1 MGLLANEW
9 IKIFKR
15 KATFIMIGITLLL
28 VLGTAVALYF
38 FDKPDTNS
46 ENGAW
51 KETLTE
57 ENKEYTNE
65 DIEFYK
71 QAIAENQYRI
81 DHNLPPSTTYNV
93 WDFMTDAVGYISFVA
108 LFTIIIAAGIIA
120 NEFSWGTIK
129 LLLIRPISR
138 VKILLSKYITVL
150 LFALFM
156 ISTLFVSS
164 FLFGS
169 IFFGFEGTQP
179 YLSYVNGEIIER
191 NIIVQLLIEYGLES
205 VGLLMF
211 TTLAFMI
218 SAAFRN
224 SSLAIGLAIFF
235 LLSGNIITG
244 IIGAYY
250 DWAKYLI
257 FANINLSQYINGSS
271 LIDGM
276 TMTFSVIMLT
286 IYFIIFMVIAFIA
299 FVKRDV
305 SA

>member
-15 KATFIMIGITLLL
+15 KATYIMIGITLLL
-28 VLGTAVALYF
+28 VLGTAIALYF

-51 KETLTE
+51 KVTLTE
-57 ENKEYTNE
+57 ENKNYADDEMMKPY
-65 DIEFYK
+65 
-71 QAIAENQYRI
+71 IAENQYRI
-81 DHNLPPSTTYNV
+81 DHNLPPDATYNV
-93 WDFMTDAVGYISFVA
+93 WDFMTDAVSFISFVA

-129 LLLIRPISR
+129 LLLIRPINR

-156 ISTLFVSS
+156 ISILFVSS

-179 YLSYVNGEIIER
+179 YLAYVNGEIVER
-191 NIIVQLLIEYGLES
+191 NIIIQLLIEYGLES

-276 TMTFSVIMLT
+276 TMTFSVIMLA
-286 IYFIIFMVIAFIA
+286 IYFFIFMVIAFVA

>member
-15 KATFIMIGITLLL
+15 KATYIMIGITLLL
-28 VLGTAVALYF
+28 VLGTAIALYF
-38 FDKPDTNS
+38 FDKPDMNS

-51 KETLTE
+51 KVTLTE
-57 ENKEYTNE
+57 ENKNYADDEMMKPY
-65 DIEFYK
+65 
-71 QAIAENQYRI
+71 IAENQYRI
-81 DHNLPPSTTYNV
+81 DHNLPPNATYNV
-93 WDFMTDAVGYISFVA
+93 WDFMTDAVSFISFVA

-129 LLLIRPISR
+129 LLLIRPINR

-156 ISTLFVSS
+156 ISILFVSS

-179 YLSYVNGEIIER
+179 YLAYVNGEIVER
-191 NIIVQLLIEYGLES
+191 NIIIQLLIEYGLES

-276 TMTFSVIMLT
+276 TMTFSVIMLA
-286 IYFIIFMVIAFIA
+286 IYFFIFMVIAFVA

>member
-15 KATFIMIGITLLL
+15 KATYIMIGITLLL

-38 FDKPDTNS
+38 LDITETNT
-46 ENGAW
+46 NGAW
-51 KETLTE
+51 KVELIE
-57 ENKEYTNE
+57 ENKQYEENE
-65 DIEFYK
+65 DEMSK
-71 QAIAENQYRI
+71 RLIAENQYRI
-81 DHNLPPSTTYNV
+81 DHNIAPNATYNV
-93 WDFMTDAVGYISFVA
+93 WDFMTDAVSFISFVA

-156 ISTLFVSS
+156 ISILFISS

-169 IFFGFEGTQP
+169 IFFGFEGSQP
-179 YLSYVNGEIIER
+179 YLAYVNGEIIER
-191 NIIVQLLIEYGLES
+191 NIIVQLIIEYGLES

-257 FANINLSQYINGSS
+257 FANINLSQYIDGTT
-271 LIDGM
+271 LIEGM
-276 TMTFSVIMLT
+276 TMTFSVIMLA
-286 IYFIIFMVIAFIA
+286 IYFIIFMIVAFIA

>member
-15 KATFIMIGITLLL
+15 KATYILIGITLLL
-28 VLGTAVALYF
+28 VLGTAIALYF

-51 KETLTE
+51 KVTLTE
-57 ENKEYTNE
+57 ENKNYADDEMMKPY
-65 DIEFYK
+65 
-71 QAIAENQYRI
+71 IAENQYRI
-81 DHNLPPSTTYNV
+81 DHNLPPNATYNV
-93 WDFMTDAVGYISFVA
+93 WDFMTDAVSFISFVA

-129 LLLIRPISR
+129 LLLIRPINR

-156 ISTLFVSS
+156 ISILFVSS

-179 YLSYVNGEIIER
+179 YLAYVNGEIVER
-191 NIIVQLLIEYGLES
+191 NIIIQLLIEYGLES

-276 TMTFSVIMLT
+276 TMTFSVIMLA
-286 IYFIIFMVIAFIA
+286 IYFFIFMVIAFVA

>member
-15 KATFIMIGITLLL
+15 KATYIMIGITLLL
-28 VLGTAVALYF
+28 VLGTAIALYF

-51 KETLTE
+51 KVTLTE
-57 ENKEYTNE
+57 ENKNYADDEMMKPY
-65 DIEFYK
+65 
-71 QAIAENQYRI
+71 IAENQYRI
-81 DHNLPPSTTYNV
+81 DHNLPPNATYNV
-93 WDFMTDAVGYISFVA
+93 WDFMTDAVSFISFVA

-129 LLLIRPISR
+129 LLLIRPINR

-156 ISTLFVSS
+156 ISILFVSS

-179 YLSYVNGEIIER
+179 YLAYVNGEIVER
-191 NIIVQLLIEYGLES
+191 NIIIQLLIEYGLES

-276 TMTFSVIMLT
+276 TMTFSVIMLA
-286 IYFIIFMVIAFIA
+286 IYFFVFMVIAFVA

>member
-15 KATFIMIGITLLL
+15 KATYIMIGITLLL
-28 VLGTAVALYF
+28 VLGTAIALYF

-51 KETLTE
+51 KVTLTE
-57 ENKEYTNE
+57 ENKNYADDEMMKPY
-65 DIEFYK
+65 
-71 QAIAENQYRI
+71 IAENQYRI
-81 DHNLPPSTTYNV
+81 DHNLPPNATYNV
-93 WDFMTDAVGYISFVA
+93 WDFMTDAVSFISFVA

-129 LLLIRPISR
+129 LLLIRPINR

-156 ISTLFVSS
+156 ISILFVSS

-179 YLSYVNGEIIER
+179 YLAYVNGEIVER
-191 NIIVQLLIEYGLES
+191 NIIIQLLIEYGLES

-244 IIGAYY
+244 IIGTYY

-276 TMTFSVIMLT
+276 TMTFSVIMLA
-286 IYFIIFMVIAFIA
+286 IYFFIFMVIAFVA

>member
-1 MGLLANEW
+1 MMGLLANEW

-15 KATFIMIGITLLL
+15 KATYILIGITLLL
-28 VLGTAVALYF
+28 VLGTAIALYF

-51 KETLTE
+51 KVTLTE
-57 ENKEYTNE
+57 ENKNYADDEMMKPY
-65 DIEFYK
+65 
-71 QAIAENQYRI
+71 IAENQYRI
-81 DHNLPPSTTYNV
+81 DHNLPPNATYNV
-93 WDFMTDAVGYISFVA
+93 WDFMTDAVSFISFVA

-129 LLLIRPISR
+129 LLLIRPINR

-156 ISTLFVSS
+156 ISILFVSS

-179 YLSYVNGEIIER
+179 YLAYVNGEIVER
-191 NIIVQLLIEYGLES
+191 NIIIQLLIEYGLES

-276 TMTFSVIMLT
+276 TMTFSVIMLA
-286 IYFIIFMVIAFIA
+286 IYFFIFMVIAFVA

>member
-15 KATFIMIGITLLL
+15 KATYIMIGITLLL
-28 VLGTAVALYF
+28 VLGTAIALYF

-51 KETLTE
+51 KVTLTE
-57 ENKEYTNE
+57 ENKNYADDEMMKPY
-65 DIEFYK
+65 
-71 QAIAENQYRI
+71 IAENQYRI
-81 DHNLPPSTTYNV
+81 DHNLPPNATYNV
-93 WDFMTDAVGYISFVA
+93 WDFMTDAVSFISFVA

-129 LLLIRPISR
+129 LLLIRPINR

-156 ISTLFVSS
+156 ISILFVSS

-179 YLSYVNGEIIER
+179 YLAYVNGEIVER
-191 NIIVQLLIEYGLES
+191 NIIIQLLIEYGLES

-276 TMTFSVIMLT
+276 TMTFSVIMLA
-286 IYFIIFMVIAFIA
+286 IYFFIFMVIAFVA

>member
-15 KATFIMIGITLLL
+15 KATLIMIGITLLL
-28 VLGTAVALYF
+28 VLGTAIALHF
-38 FDKPDTNS
+38 FDTPDTNT
-46 ENGAW
+46 ENGNW
-51 KETLTE
+51 KVALTE
-57 ENKEYTNE
+57 ENKSYTEE
-65 DIEFYK
+65 DSEFYK
-71 QAIAENQYRI
+71 ITIAENQYRI
-81 DHNLPPSTTYNV
+81 DNNLAPSTTYNV
-93 WDFMTDAVGYISFVA
+93 WDFMTDSVSFISFVA

-129 LLLIRPISR
+129 LLLIRPITR

-156 ISTLFVSS
+156 ISILFVSS

-169 IFFGFEGTQP
+169 IFFGFEDSQP
-179 YLSYVNGEIIER
+179 YLAYVNGEIIER
-191 NIIVQLLIEYGLES
+191 NIIVQLLIEYALES

-224 SSLAIGLAIFF
+224 SSLAIGLSIFL
-235 LLSGNIITG
+235 LLSGNLITSII
-244 IIGAYY
+244 ASYF

-271 LIDGM
+271 LIEGM
-276 TMTFSVIMLT
+276 TMTFSVIILA
-286 IYFIIFMVIAFIA
+286 IYFIIFMVIAFAA